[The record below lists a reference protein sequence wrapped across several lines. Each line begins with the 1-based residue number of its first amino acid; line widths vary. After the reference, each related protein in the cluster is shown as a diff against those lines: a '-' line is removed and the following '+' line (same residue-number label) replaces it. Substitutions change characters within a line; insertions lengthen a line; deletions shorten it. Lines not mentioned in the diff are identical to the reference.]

1 MLGNKINHN
10 TFKIIEIIQGMLS
23 EHNGIKL
30 ETDNKNSQIFGNYT
44 VHIYVTHVFKKKS
57 QEKLENI
64 LSPMKIHIL
73 ELWDAAK
80 AVLKGKLIT
89 INVYI
94 KKKPERSQSN
104 RLTLHLWEI
113 EEKQTKPKSSMRKEI
128 LE

>member
-57 QEKLENI
+57 QEKLENN
-64 LSPMKIHIL
+64 
-73 ELWDAAK
+73 
-80 AVLKGKLIT
+80 LK
-89 INVYI
+89 
-94 KKKPERSQSN
+94 
-104 RLTLHLWEI
+104 
-113 EEKQTKPKSSMRKEI
+113 
-128 LE
+128 